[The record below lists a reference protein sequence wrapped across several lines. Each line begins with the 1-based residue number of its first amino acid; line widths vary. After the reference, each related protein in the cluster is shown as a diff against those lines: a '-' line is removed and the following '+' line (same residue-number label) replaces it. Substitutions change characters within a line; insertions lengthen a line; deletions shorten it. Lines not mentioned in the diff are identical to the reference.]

1 MNTLTQFKAICA
13 CLREGFELLR
23 EAVAGVGAAGRCAV
37 LGKQVWHAGPL
48 VGSSRNAQVG
58 SIVES

>member
-1 MNTLTQFKAICA
+1 MNGLTHFKAICA

-37 LGKQVWHAGPL
+37 LGKPSLACWAFGGQFPERT
-48 VGSSRNAQVG
+48 SR
-58 SIVES
+58 